1 MSETT
6 EPGGSDAAPEPAAA
20 SDRPAPAVPVPT
32 GGQSIVA
39 QRAITA
45 PATVDRAARTV
56 EVVWST
62 GARARNFVP
71 ALGLIT
77 EELEMSPNAV
87 RMDALR
93 SGQAPVLNTHRRG
106 DARDVLG
113 RVVAA
118 RIKAGRGHAT
128 LRFSTAADV
137 EPVWQRIADGTLR
150 AVSVGYR
157 VHRYEPR
164 PDHATGETIHR
175 AVDWEPFEIS
185 VVPVPVDRDA
195 AVRAQ
200 GEQGLPAPA
209 IEPALPDEEP
219 TMPEMT
225 PAEPAAAPSA
235 PPAASPPITPPQ
247 ETTVTTS
254 PAPATPPEPPR
265 AAPAP
270 APDLDAVRA
279 EAQRAE
285 RERIAG
291 IDTAIEAARALVPAD
306 RITPIRAEA
315 VERGWSADQARRALF
330 DAMVAAAPR
339 PSLPARPETGPG
351 HDDPAML
358 VDAMAEALAAR
369 SMPGYQP
376 PSTGPGAGR
385 HAEFMGWRPSDM
397 LRELLSRRGDRNPPR
412 NPTLL
417 AERAFHT
424 TSDFPALLSAAAN
437 KMLLAAYAPAQPT
450 YRQIFLRRDFRDFKP
465 HRHLRVGDFPTLLPL
480 LENGEIQVGTMSE
493 SQEIVVLQTFARRIR
508 VTRPMLVNDDLG
520 AFTDFAAAIGRR
532 VAEFENAT
540 AYQLV
545 NSGNGDGPTLTTGN
559 ATVFGTATARAN
571 KASAGSALDLAGL
584 AAGRAAIM
592 RQKTLDG
599 LPISIGSAMRLLVGP
614 NQELAARQLTVA
626 VAATQISNANVYAGF
641 VQPLVE
647 PLIGA
652 NRWYLFSDPL
662 ASPVYVYGYLNGA
675 EGPQVT
681 TGPVQGADGV
691 EVSVIFDFGV
701 GAIDWRGAWFNPGT

>member
-1 MSETT
+1 MTETT
-6 EPGGSDAAPEPAAA
+6 EPAGAAPAPEPSAAP
-20 SDRPAPAVPVPT
+20 DRLPT
-32 GGQSIVA
+32 AGQSITA
-39 QRAITA
+39 HRALAA

-62 GARARNFVP
+62 GARARNYVP
-71 ALGLIT
+71 ALGVIT
-77 EELEMSPNAV
+77 EELDMSPNAV
-87 RMDALR
+87 RMDGLR

-113 RVVAA
+113 RITAA
-118 RIKAGRGHAT
+118 RLERGRGYAT
-128 LRFSTAADV
+128 LQFSAAADV

-164 PDHATGETIHR
+164 PDAATGETVHR

-185 VVPVPVDRDA
+185 VVPIPVDRDA
-195 AVRAQ
+195 AVRGQ
-200 GEQGLPAPA
+200 GDQGVPVPA
-209 IEPALPDEEP
+209 IEPALSAEDHP
-219 TMPEMT
+219 MPETT
-225 PAEPAAAPSA
+225 PAEPAAAP
-235 PPAASPPITPPQ
+235 PQ
-247 ETTVTTS
+247 ESPVTTT
-254 PAPATPPEPPR
+254 PTAAPATPAPEPTR
-265 AAPAP
+265 A

-285 RERIAG
+285 RERLVG
-291 IDTAIEAARALVPAD
+291 IDAAIEAARALVSVE
-306 RITPIRAEA
+306 RIPPIRAEA
-315 VERGWSADQARRALF
+315 IERGWSADQVRRALF
-330 DAMVAAAPR
+330 DILVAAAPR

-351 HDDPAML
+351 QDDPAL
-358 VDAMAEALAAR
+358 LIDAMAEALAAR

-376 PSTGPGAGR
+376 RGNGR

-397 LRELLSRRGDRNPPR
+397 VGELLRARGERNVPR

-424 TSDFPALLSAAAN
+424 TSDFPLLLSAAAN
-437 KMLLAAYAPAQPT
+437 KMLLAAYQPAQPS

-480 LENGEIQVGTMSE
+480 LENGEIQAGTMSE
-493 SQEIVVLQTFARRIR
+493 SQEIVLLQTFARRIR

-520 AFTDFAAAIGRR
+520 AFTDFASMIGRR
-532 VAEFENAT
+532 VADFENAT
-540 AYQLV
+540 AYGLLG
-545 NSGNGDGPTLTTGN
+545 SANGDGPTLTTGN
-559 ATVFGTATARAN
+559 TTVFGTGAARAN
-571 KASAGSALDLAGL
+571 KAAAGSALDLTNL

-592 RQKTLDG
+592 RQRTLDG
-599 LPISIGSAMRLLVGP
+599 LPIAVGSSMRLVVGP
-614 NQELAARQLTVA
+614 NQELSARQLTVA
-626 VAATQISNANVYAGF
+626 VQASQIGNANVFAGF

-647 PLIGA
+647 PLIQA
-652 NRWYLFSDPL
+652 NRWYLFSEPS
-662 ASPVYVYGYLNGA
+662 AAPVYVYGYLNGA

-681 TGPVQGADGV
+681 TGPVSGVDGV

>member
-1 MSETT
+1 M
-6 EPGGSDAAPEPAAA
+6 PDA
-20 SDRPAPAVPVPT
+20 
-32 GGQSIVA
+32 GQSITA
-39 QRAITA
+39 CRALAA
-45 PATVDRAARTV
+45 PVTVNRAARTV

-71 ALGLIT
+71 PYGPIL
-77 EELEMSPNAV
+77 EELDMAPSAV

-93 SGQAPVLNTHRRG
+93 SGRAPVLDTHRRAG
-106 DARDVLG
+106 TRDVLG
-113 RVVAA
+113 RVTAA
-118 RIKAGRGHAT
+118 RLEAGRGYAT
-128 LRFSTAADV
+128 LQFSGADDV
-137 EPVWQRIADGTLR
+137 EPVWQRVADGTLQS
-150 AVSVGYR
+150 VSVGYR

-164 PDHATGETIHR
+164 PDAATGQTIHR
-175 AVDWEPFEIS
+175 AVDWEPYEIS
-185 VVPVPVDRDA
+185 IVPVPVDAA
-195 AVRAQ
+195 AVVRGEGDQ
-200 GEQGLPAPA
+200 GTPATA
-209 IEPALPDEEP
+209 IEPALTIPEDTP
-219 TMPEMT
+219 MPETT
-225 PAEPAAAPSA
+225 PASPDPAPA
-235 PPAASPPITPPQ
+235 PPAPPTTPHQ
-247 ETTVTTS
+247 ENAVT
-254 PAPATPPEPPR
+254 ATAPPEPTR
-265 AAPAP
+265 AAPP
-270 APDLDAVRA
+270 APDLDAIRA
-279 EAQRAE
+279 EAERAAV
-285 RERIAG
+285 ERIAG
-291 IDTAIEAARALVPAD
+291 YEPVLAAARGLVTADMLDTMREAAIRD
-306 RITPIRAEA
+306 RVSPEVLRGRLWEA
-315 VERGWSADQARRALF
+315 FTSG
-330 DAMVAAAPR
+330 AAR
-339 PSLPARPETGPG
+339 PSLPARPDTGPSNE
-351 HDDPAML
+351 DPSQL
-358 VDAMAEALAAR
+358 LDAMAEALAAR

-376 PSTGPGAGR
+376 QGNGR

-397 LRELLSRRGDRNPPR
+397 LRELLARRGDRNPPR

-437 KMLLAAYAPAQPT
+437 KMLLAAYQPAQPT

-465 HRHLRVGDFPTLLPL
+465 HRHLRIGDFPTLLPL

-540 AYQLV
+540 AYQLL

-559 ATVFGTATARAN
+559 ATVFGTGAARAN
-571 KASAGSALDLAGL
+571 KAGTGSALDLPNL
-584 AAGRAAIM
+584 AVGRAAIM

-599 LPISIGSAMRLLVGP
+599 LPISIGSTMRLLVSP
-614 NQELAARQLTVA
+614 SQELAARQLTIS
-626 VAATQISNANVYAGF
+626 VAANQIGNANVFAGF

-662 ASPVYVYGYLNGA
+662 SAPVYVYGYLNGA

-681 TGPVQGADGV
+681 TGPVQGADGI

>member
-1 MSETT
+1 MTETT
-6 EPGGSDAAPEPAAA
+6 EPGGSDAAPVITAA
-20 SDRPAPAVPVPT
+20 RPLPEVPT
-32 GGQSIVA
+32 LGVHVA
-39 QRAITA
+39 QRALTA
-45 PATVDRAARTV
+45 PATVDREARTV

-71 ALGLIT
+71 GLGLIT
-77 EELEMSPNAV
+77 EELEMSLNAV

-118 RIKAGRGHAT
+118 RLERGRGYAT
-128 LRFSTAADV
+128 LLFSAAADV

-164 PDHATGETIHR
+164 PDAATGTTVHR

-195 AVRAQ
+195 TVRAEGDQ
-200 GEQGLPAPA
+200 GAPTPAVEPPLPNEDPS
-209 IEPALPDEEP
+209 
-219 TMPEMT
+219 MPETTPDT
-225 PAEPAAAPSA
+225 PAA
-235 PPAASPPITPPQ
+235 PPAPPAPSNTAPQ
-247 ETTVTTS
+247 ETTVTDTPANS
-254 PAPATPPEPPR
+254 PPASAPPEPTR
-265 AAPAP
+265 A
-270 APDLDAVRA
+270 APDLDAIRA
-279 EAQRAE
+279 EASRAE
-285 RERIAG
+285 RERISG
-291 IDTAIEAARALVPAD
+291 IDSAVDAARALVPAD
-306 RITPIRAEA
+306 RATTIRTEA
-315 VERGWSADQARRALF
+315 VERGWSADQVRRALF
-330 DAMVAAAPR
+330 DAMVAAAPK
-339 PSLPARPETGPG
+339 PSLPARPEIGPG
-351 HDDPAML
+351 HDDPAAIR
-358 VDAMAEALAAR
+358 DAMAEALAVR

-376 PSTGPGAGR
+376 PAGGTGR
-385 HAEFMGWRPSDM
+385 HAEFLGWRPSDM
-397 LRELLSRRGDRNPPR
+397 IGELLRLKGERQVPR

-480 LENGEIQVGTMSE
+480 MENGEIQAGTMSE
-493 SQEIVVLQTFARRIR
+493 SQEIVLLQTFARRIR

-532 VAEFENAT
+532 VADFENAT
-540 AYQLV
+540 AYGLL
-545 NSGNGDGPTLTTGN
+545 NSANGDGPTLTTGN
-559 ATVFGTATARAN
+559 AAVFGTAAARAN
-571 KASAGSALDLAGL
+571 KASAGSALDLGSL
-584 AAGRAAIM
+584 AQGRAAVM
-592 RQKTLDG
+592 RQRTLDG
-599 LPISIGSAMRLLVGP
+599 LPIAVGAQMRLLVGP
-614 NQELAARQLTVA
+614 SLELPARQLTVP
-626 VAATQISNANVYAGF
+626 VAANQVSQENVFASF
-641 VQPLVE
+641 VQPVVE
-647 PLIGA
+647 PLVQA
-652 NRWYLFSDPL
+652 NRWYLFAEPS
-662 ASPVYVYGYLNGA
+662 AAPVYVYGYLNGA

-681 TGPVQGADGV
+681 TGPVQGVDGI

-701 GAIDWRGAWFNPGT
+701 GAIDWRGGYFNPGT

>member
-1 MSETT
+1 MTETE
-6 EPGGSDAAPEPAAA
+6 EPGAAAPE
-20 SDRPAPAVPVPT
+20 APF
-32 GGQSIVA
+32 IVA
-39 QRAITA
+39 QRALAA

-87 RMDALR
+87 RMGALR

-113 RVVAA
+113 RVTAA
-118 RIKAGRGHAT
+118 RLDRGRGYAT
-128 LRFSTAADV
+128 LQFSSAADV

-164 PDHATGETIHR
+164 PDAASGTTVHH

-195 AVRAQ
+195 AVRGEAPQ
-200 GEQGLPAPA
+200 GAPAIA

-219 TMPEMT
+219 TMPETTPET
-225 PAEPAAAPSA
+225 PAAPAARDVPA
-235 PPAASPPITPPQ
+235 PPAPPTPLQ
-247 ETTVTTS
+247 ETTVTATPS
-254 PAPATPPEPPR
+254 ATPPEPPR
-265 AAPAP
+265 A

-291 IDTAIEAARALVPAD
+291 IDAAIEAARALVPAD
-306 RITPIRAEA
+306 RIPPIRNEA
-315 VERGWSADQARRALF
+315 IERGWSADQVRRALF
-330 DAMVAAAPR
+330 DLLVTTAPK
-339 PSLPARPETGPG
+339 PSVPARPESGPS

-358 VDAMAEALAAR
+358 IDAMAEALAAR

-376 PSTGPGAGR
+376 GGSGR

-397 LRELLSRRGDRNPPR
+397 IGELLRARGERSVPR

-424 TSDFPALLSAAAN
+424 TSDFPLLLSAAAN
-437 KMLLAAYAPAQPT
+437 KMLLAAYQPAQPT

-480 LENGEIQVGTMSE
+480 LENGEIQAGTMSE
-493 SQEIVVLQTFARRIR
+493 SQEIVLLQTFARRIR

-532 VAEFENAT
+532 VADFENAT
-540 AYQLV
+540 AYGLL
-545 NSGNGDGPTLTTGN
+545 NAASGDGPTLTTGN
-559 ATVFGTATARAN
+559 AAVFGTGPARAN
-571 KASAGSALDLAGL
+571 KAGAGSALDLGGL
-584 AAGRAAIM
+584 ATGRAAIM

-599 LPISIGSAMRLLVGP
+599 LPIAIGASMRLLVGP
-614 NQELAARQLTVA
+614 NQELAARQLTVS
-626 VAATQISNANVYAGF
+626 VGATQINNANVYAGF

-647 PLIGA
+647 PMIQA

-662 ASPVYVYGYLNGA
+662 AAPVYVYGYLNGA

-681 TGPVQGADGV
+681 TGPVSGVDGV
-691 EVSVIFDFGV
+691 EVSVLFDFGV